1 MTAVLSWQNWHQYL
15 AEYGMNYGLRVV
27 YAVAILLVGW
37 WLAKLV
43 KSLFGGVLRR
53 RQMEETVRLFLTD
66 ILYVLLLAF
75 VVIAALSKLGIQTA
89 SLIAAVGAVGFAIA
103 LSLRNSV
110 SNFASGVLLV
120 ANHPFSVGDFVELG
134 STSGTVE
141 KITLL
146 FTVLKTSDNQIIS
159 MPNVQVMNNRITNYS
174 LRDTRRMNI
183 VVGIG
188 YDDDIALAKKLMLEI
203 AAADAR
209 ILQDPAP
216 MVAVKEL
223 ADSSVNLLFRVWTQ
237 RTDYWQTLYDC
248 NEQIKLKFDAHGVN
262 IPFPQQDVHL
272 YKKGCCITSVTD
284 EIQGEI

>member
-15 AEYGMNYGLRVV
+15 AEYDMNYGLRVV

-66 ILYVLLLAF
+66 ILYVLLLTF

-272 YKKGCCITSVTD
+272 YQKGCCITSVTD